1 MTQTK
6 QNKSAFNRRKKKEN
20 EKFFLIFE
28 KATKEKVAEIEK
40 PVRRGEKGKE
50 LIEGMKKISS
60 LKKMT

>member
-1 MTQTK
+1 M
-6 QNKSAFNRRKKKEN
+6 FNRRKKKEN

-50 LIEGMKKISS
+50 LIEGTKKISS